1 MIRFLQKDSR
11 LTKGIFIVIIS
22 VACIT
27 MVITLVPGVFDQ
39 TASADTYAT
48 IGRGGPLGRFLPAVD
63 DISTADVQL
72 TAARMLQRQ
81 GLPEAYAPLMMPR
94 VAQGLIQQHIELLEA
109 RKLGLSATDDDVRR
123 FLHSGAFG
131 QVLFPGGN
139 YIGDAQYA
147 EFVSQQFN
155 MTRDKFENEV
165 KKEIEENRLRAL
177 ITGGVTISD
186 TEVRDNYRQQATKI
200 KFEYA
205 VLSPDDLQKQIN
217 PTDAELQDFF
227 KKNAARYANAVPEA
241 RKIQYIA
248 FTDSDLP
255 QGAPQVTDAEIQ
267 QYYNQHQKDYQV
279 DDQVKVRH
287 ILIKVDGNDP
297 KADAAA
303 KAKAQ
308 GVLDQLH
315 HGGDFA
321 DLAKKNSDDPGSKE
335 QGGEL
340 GFLKHGATVPE
351 FDQSAFSLQPGQTS
365 GLVRSKY
372 GYHIIQV
379 EEKQTAHLR
388 PLSEVKGSI
397 QATLTRQKEGQQE
410 QAFAQQLAA
419 EAQKNGLAATAA
431 AHHLQVATTDFLSQA
446 SVVPGLPDG
455 SKLLAQAFA
464 AKKGD
469 APQISS
475 TGEGYAVFQVT
486 DIQPAHAPIFADFKT
501 HLVDDYR
508 EQQLPQL
515 LANKINELAMKAKA
529 DNDLAKAAKEVGA
542 TIKTSDLVG
551 RESQVPD
558 VGALASAAP
567 QLFDLNVGQFSGPI
581 NTGRTGIVARLV
593 DKQEPTSDDIAK
605 SFDQARE
612 SLLEQRR
619 EEAFAVFISTLQQKY
634 EKEGRIRM
642 NQKAQGSSPF
652 GGGRSPI

>member
-11 LTKGIFIVIIS
+11 VTKGIFVVIIS

-48 IGRGGPLGRFLPAVD
+48 IGRGGPLGRFLPVVD

-109 RKLGLSATDDDVRR
+109 KRLGLSATDDDVRR

-155 MTRDKFENEV
+155 MTREKFEDEV

-186 TEVRDNYRQQATKI
+186 QEVRDNYRQQATKI
-200 KFEYA
+200 KFDYA
-205 VLSPDDLQKQIN
+205 VLSSDDLQKQIN
-217 PTDAELQDFF
+217 PTDAQLEDFF
-227 KKNAARYANAVPEA
+227 KKSAARYANAVPEA

-248 FTDSDLP
+248 FTDTNLP

-267 QYYNQHQKDYQV
+267 QYYNQHLKDYQI

-308 GVLDQLH
+308 DVLDQLH
-315 HGGDFA
+315 HGGNFA
-321 DLAKKNSDDPGSKE
+321 DLAKKYSDDPGSKE

-351 FDQSAFSLQPGQTS
+351 FDQAAFSLQPGQTS

-379 EEKQTAHLR
+379 EEKQTAHTR
-388 PLSEVKGSI
+388 PLSEVKADI

-410 QAFAQQLAA
+410 QAYAQQLAA
-419 EAQKNGLAATAA
+419 EAQKTGFAATAA

-469 APQISS
+469 APQVSS

-486 DIQPAHAPIFADFKT
+486 DIQAAHAPTFADYKS
-501 HLVDDYR
+501 HILDDYR

-515 LANKINELAMKAKA
+515 LATKINELAMKAKA
-529 DNDLAKAAKEVGA
+529 ENDLAKAAKEVGA
-542 TIKTSDLVG
+542 TVKSSDLVG
-551 RESQVPD
+551 RDAQVPD
-558 VGALASAAP
+558 IGALASAAP
-567 QLFDLNVGQFSGPI
+567 QLFDLNVGQLSGPI
-581 NTGRTGIVARLV
+581 NTGRTGIVAKLV
-593 DKQEPTSDDIAK
+593 DKQEPTGDDIAK
-605 SFDQARE
+605 NFDQTRE
-612 SLLEQRR
+612 AQLEQRR
-619 EEAFAVFISTLQQKY
+619 EEAFAVFITTLQEKY

-642 NQKAQGSSPF
+642 NRKAQGSSPF

>member
-11 LTKGIFIVIIS
+11 FTKGIFVVIIS

-63 DISTADVQL
+63 DIATADVQL

-109 RKLGLSATDDDVRR
+109 KHLGLSATDDDVRR

-155 MTRDKFENEV
+155 MTREKFEDEV

-177 ITGGVTISD
+177 ITGGATISD
-186 TEVRDNYRQQATKI
+186 QEVRDNYRQQATKI
-200 KFEYA
+200 KFDYA
-205 VLSPDDLQKQIN
+205 VLSSDDLQKQIN
-217 PTDAELQDFF
+217 PTDAQLEDFF
-227 KKNAARYANAVPEA
+227 KKSAARYANAVPEA

-248 FTDSDLP
+248 FTDTNLP

-267 QYYNQHQKDYQV
+267 QYYNQHLKDYQI

-308 GVLDQLH
+308 DVLDQLH
-315 HGGDFA
+315 HGGNFA
-321 DLAKKNSDDPGSKE
+321 DLAKKYSDDPGSKE

-351 FDQSAFSLQPGQTS
+351 FDQAAFSLQPGQTS

-379 EEKQTAHLR
+379 EEKQTAHTR
-388 PLSEVKGSI
+388 PLSEVKADI

-410 QAFAQQLAA
+410 QAFAQQIAT
-419 EAQKNGLAATAA
+419 EAQRTGFAATAA
-431 AHHLQVATTDFLSQA
+431 AHHLQVVTTDFLSQA

-469 APQISS
+469 APQVSS

-486 DIQPAHAPIFADFKT
+486 DIQAAHAPTFADYKS
-501 HLVDDYR
+501 HILDDYR

-515 LANKINELAMKAKA
+515 LATKINELAMKAKA
-529 DNDLAKAAKEVGA
+529 ENDLAKAAKEVGA
-542 TIKTSDLVG
+542 TVKSSDLVG
-551 RESQVPD
+551 RDAQVPD
-558 VGALASAAP
+558 IGALASAAP
-567 QLFDLNVGQFSGPI
+567 QLFDLNVGQLSGPI
-581 NTGRTGIVARLV
+581 NTGRTGIVAKLV
-593 DKQEPTSDDIAK
+593 DKQEPTGDDIAK
-605 SFDQARE
+605 NFDQTRE
-612 SLLEQRR
+612 AQLEQRR
-619 EEAFAVFISTLQQKY
+619 EEAFAVFITTLQEKY

-642 NQKAQGSSPF
+642 NRKAQGSSPF

>member
-11 LTKGIFIVIIS
+11 FTKGIFVVIIS

-109 RKLGLSATDDDVRR
+109 KRLGLSATDDDVRR

-155 MTRDKFENEV
+155 MTREKFEDEV

-177 ITGGVTISD
+177 ITGGAAISD
-186 TEVRDNYRQQATKI
+186 QEVRDNYRQQATKI
-200 KFEYA
+200 KFDYA
-205 VLSPDDLQKQIN
+205 VLSSDDLQKQIN
-217 PTDAELQDFF
+217 PTDAQLEDFF
-227 KKNAARYANAVPEA
+227 KKSAARYANAVPEA

-248 FTDSDLP
+248 FTDTNLP

-267 QYYNQHQKDYQV
+267 QYYNQHLKDYQI

-308 GVLDQLH
+308 DVLDQLH
-315 HGGDFA
+315 HGGNFA
-321 DLAKKNSDDPGSKE
+321 DLAKKYSDDPGSKE

-351 FDQSAFSLQPGQTS
+351 FDQAAFSLQPGQTS

-379 EEKQTAHLR
+379 EEKQTAHTR
-388 PLSEVKGSI
+388 PLSEVKADI

-410 QAFAQQLAA
+410 QAFAQQLAT
-419 EAQKNGLAATAA
+419 EAQKTGFAATAA
-431 AHHLQVATTDFLSQA
+431 AHHLEVVTTDFLSQA

-469 APQISS
+469 APQVSS

-486 DIQPAHAPIFADFKT
+486 DIQAAHAPTFADYKS
-501 HLVDDYR
+501 HILDDYR

-515 LANKINELAMKAKA
+515 LATKINELAMKAKA
-529 DNDLAKAAKEVGA
+529 ENDLAKAAKEVGA
-542 TIKTSDLVG
+542 TVKSSDLVG
-551 RESQVPD
+551 RDAQVPD
-558 VGALASAAP
+558 IGALASAAP
-567 QLFDLNVGQFSGPI
+567 QLFDLNVGQLSGPI
-581 NTGRTGIVARLV
+581 NTGRTGIVAKLV
-593 DKQEPTSDDIAK
+593 DKQEPTGDDIAK
-605 SFDQARE
+605 NFDQTRE
-612 SLLEQRR
+612 AQLEQRR
-619 EEAFAVFISTLQQKY
+619 EEAFAVFITTLQEKY

-642 NQKAQGSSPF
+642 NRKAQGSSPF

>member
-11 LTKGIFIVIIS
+11 VTKGIFVVIIS

-48 IGRGGPLGRFLPAVD
+48 IGRGGPLGRFLPVVD

-109 RKLGLSATDDDVRR
+109 KRLGLSATDDDVRR

-155 MTRDKFENEV
+155 MTREKFEDEV

-186 TEVRDNYRQQATKI
+186 QEVRDNYRQQATKI
-200 KFEYA
+200 KFDYA
-205 VLSPDDLQKQIN
+205 VLSSDDLQKQIN
-217 PTDAELQDFF
+217 PTDAQLEDFF
-227 KKNAARYANAVPEA
+227 KKSAARYANAVPEA

-248 FTDSDLP
+248 FTDTNLP

-267 QYYNQHQKDYQV
+267 QYYNQHLKDYQI

-308 GVLDQLH
+308 DVLDQLH
-315 HGGDFA
+315 HGGNFA
-321 DLAKKNSDDPGSKE
+321 DLAKKYSDDPGSKE

-351 FDQSAFSLQPGQTS
+351 FDQAAFSLQPGQTS

-379 EEKQTAHLR
+379 EEKQTAHTR
-388 PLSEVKGSI
+388 PLSEVKADI

-410 QAFAQQLAA
+410 QAFAQQIAT
-419 EAQKNGLAATAA
+419 EAQRTGFAATAA
-431 AHHLQVATTDFLSQA
+431 AHHLEVVTTDFLSQA

-469 APQISS
+469 APQVSS

-486 DIQPAHAPIFADFKT
+486 DIQAAHAPTFADYKS
-501 HLVDDYR
+501 HILDDYR

-515 LANKINELAMKAKA
+515 LATKINELAMKAKA
-529 DNDLAKAAKEVGA
+529 ENDLAKAAKEVGA
-542 TIKTSDLVG
+542 TVKSSDLVG
-551 RESQVPD
+551 RDAQVPD
-558 VGALASAAP
+558 IGALASAAP
-567 QLFDLNVGQFSGPI
+567 QLFDLNVGQLSGPI
-581 NTGRTGIVARLV
+581 NTGRTGIVAKLV
-593 DKQEPTSDDIAK
+593 DKQEPTGDDIAK
-605 SFDQARE
+605 NFDQTRE
-612 SLLEQRR
+612 AQLEQRR
-619 EEAFAVFISTLQQKY
+619 EEAFAVFITTLQEKY

-642 NQKAQGSSPF
+642 NRKAQGSSPF